1 MLKTYSILFFL
12 FFFHV
17 SAEVIQKL
25 EVKGNKRI
33 SSETIKVYGNI
44 NLGKNYSS
52 DEINE
57 INKNLYET
65 NFFEDISV
73 FLSDGVL
80 NITVKEYPIIN
91 FVDIQGEK
99 SDTIK
104 KSVLS
109 KLNLKEKQSFIKN
122 KLSEDIILLKNIY
135 ASIGFNFASV
145 EAKVQSFDNERVNLL
160 FVLNKGKKTNIS
172 QINFIGDRKI
182 KESKLKDI
190 IVSEEMKF
198 WKFLSKNTFL
208 NKNNIELDK
217 RLLINYFKS
226 IGYYDVQVLSS
237 NAEVGQENSTR
248 LTYNINAGT
257 RYKVNKISTN
267 VSEVI
272 DSNLFIPL
280 KDSFSKMI
288 GKYYSP
294 FNVKK
299 LLDELDIL
307 ILNNDL
313 QFIEHSVSEILEGDT
328 IEIKINIFEGKK
340 ELVEKVNIIGNNI
353 TDEAVI
359 RSELLIDEGDPFNK
373 TKLEQSIAKLKARNI
388 FGEIKNKIIDGSK
401 KDQKILEIEV
411 EEKPTGEISAG
422 AGIGTNGASFAF
434 NIKEN
439 NWLGK
444 GLSIS
449 TNIDV
454 SAESLSGQLF
464 VNNPNYNFS
473 GNSLYYQVSNTINDK
488 ATSGFKNNI
497 ISTGIGT
504 KFEQYRNVYI
514 SSGLNFS
521 HDKLEVNS
529 SASPALKKQKGT
541 FTDLAFDYGVSLDK
555 RDKVFSPTDGY
566 ISSFSGAIPI
576 YADAGSISNTYSFS
590 KYQGITENAVGAFK
604 LQASAINGLSDKDV
618 RLSKRL
624 FTSNTRLRGFESGKI
639 GPKDGKDYIGGNYS
653 ITSNFE
659 LNLPNLLPEST
670 KTDVG
675 LFLDFGNLWGVD
687 YSSSLDDS
695 NKIRSSAGANVSWIS
710 PAGPMTFVL
719 SQNLSKANTDVTEG
733 FNFRLGTTF

>member
-1 MLKTYSILFFL
+1 M
-12 FFFHV
+12 
-17 SAEVIQKL
+17 
-25 EVKGNKRI
+25 
-33 SSETIKVYGNI
+33 
-44 NLGKNYSS
+44 
-52 DEINE
+52 
-57 INKNLYET
+57 
-65 NFFEDISV
+65 
-73 FLSDGVL
+73 
-80 NITVKEYPIIN
+80 
-91 FVDIQGEK
+91 
-99 SDTIK
+99 
-104 KSVLS
+104 
-109 KLNLKEKQSFIKN
+109 
-122 KLSEDIILLKNIY
+122 
-135 ASIGFNFASV
+135 
-145 EAKVQSFDNERVNLL
+145 
-160 FVLNKGKKTNIS
+160 
-172 QINFIGDRKI
+172 
-182 KESKLKDI
+182 
-190 IVSEEMKF
+190 
-198 WKFLSKNTFL
+198 
-208 NKNNIELDK
+208 
-217 RLLINYFKS
+217 
-226 IGYYDVQVLSS
+226 
-237 NAEVGQENSTR
+237 
-248 LTYNINAGT
+248 
-257 RYKVNKISTN
+257 
-267 VSEVI
+267 
-272 DSNLFIPL
+272 
-280 KDSFSKMI
+280 
-288 GKYYSP
+288 
-294 FNVKK
+294 
-299 LLDELDIL
+299 
-307 ILNNDL
+307 
-313 QFIEHSVSEILEGDT
+313 
-328 IEIKINIFEGKK
+328 
-340 ELVEKVNIIGNNI
+340 
-353 TDEAVI
+353 
-359 RSELLIDEGDPFNK
+359 
-373 TKLEQSIAKLKARNI
+373 
-388 FGEIKNKIIDGSK
+388 
-401 KDQKILEIEV
+401 
-411 EEKPTGEISAG
+411 
-422 AGIGTNGASFAF
+422 
-434 NIKEN
+434 
-439 NWLGK
+439 
-444 GLSIS
+444 
-449 TNIDV
+449 

-473 GNSLYYQVSNTINDK
+473 GNSLYYQVSNIINDK

-590 KYQGITENAVGAFK
+590 KYQGITENVVGAFK

-710 PAGPMTFVL
+710 PAGPMTFVF